1 MATGVIVL
9 GGSGMLGSMVA
20 RYLSSYDDLDVSAT
34 VRTTDL
40 ATAWGERVPR
50 VVWRIFDAEGK
61 GPVQAFD
68 VIDGN
73 EWIVNC
79 IGIVKQDAAAKDPI
93 PSIAIN
99 SLFPHQVAAM
109 CARNNVRLIHIST
122 DCVFSGR
129 GGNYRENDSP
139 DADDLYGR
147 TKLLGEVTEYDSLT
161 IRTSII
167 GRELRSRYGLLEW
180 FLAQNGKTI
189 RGFTRAIF
197 SGFTTRALAQVL
209 GDIIERRP
217 ALRGLW
223 HVASVPISKFDL
235 LSLIK
240 SVYDVKISIEPDA
253 AFVCDRSLNGD
264 RFREATGFT
273 PPSWPD
279 MIRDMHDDSTPYAK
293 DETLHAAPG

>member
-1 MATGVIVL
+1 MRVLIL
-9 GGSGMLGSMVA
+9 GGSGMLGHKLAQSFPEHF
-20 RYLSSYDDLDVSAT
+20 DTHVSFRSVDAHA
-34 VRTTDL
+34 L
-40 ATAWGERVPR
+40 HLPGATAAKAHFGVRADDIPSVDGVLAAVQPD
-50 VVWRIFDAEGK
+50 VV
-61 GPVQAFD
+61 
-68 VIDGN
+68 
-73 EWIVNC
+73 VNC

-240 SVYDVKISIEPDA
+240 SVYDVKIAIEPDA

>member
-1 MATGVIVL
+1 
-9 GGSGMLGSMVA
+9 MLGHKLAQTFPERFETHVSFRSVDPQA
-20 RYLSSYDDLDVSAT
+20 PHLPGTAAVTAHFGVRADDIPSVDELLAAVHPDV
-34 VRTTDL
+34 
-40 ATAWGERVPR
+40 
-50 VVWRIFDAEGK
+50 
-61 GPVQAFD
+61 
-68 VIDGN
+68 VI
-73 EWIVNC
+73 NC

-109 CARNNVRLIHIST
+109 CARSNARLIHIST

-129 GGNYRENDSP
+129 DGNYRESDTP
-139 DADDLYGR
+139 DAEDLYGR
-147 TKLLGEVTEYDSLT
+147 SKLLGEVTEYDSLT

-180 FLAQNGKTI
+180 FLAQNGKTV

-197 SGFTTRALAQVL
+197 SGFTTRALARIL

-217 ALRGLW
+217 ALHGLW
-223 HVASVPISKFDL
+223 HVASAPISKFDL

-240 SVYDVKISIEPDA
+240 SVYDVNIAIEPDPT
-253 AFVCDRSLNGD
+253 FVCDRSLNGD

>member
-1 MATGVIVL
+1 
-9 GGSGMLGSMVA
+9 MLGHKLAQAFPERFETHVSFRSVDA
-20 RYLSSYDDLDVSAT
+20 QSPRLPGTAAVQAHFGVRADDIPSVDGLLAT
-34 VRTTDL
+34 VRPD
-40 ATAWGERVPR
+40 
-50 VVWRIFDAEGK
+50 VVI
-61 GPVQAFD
+61 
-68 VIDGN
+68 
-73 EWIVNC
+73 NC

-109 CARNNVRLIHIST
+109 CARSNARLIHIST

-129 GGNYRENDSP
+129 GGNYRESDTP
-139 DADDLYGR
+139 DAEDLYGR
-147 TKLLGEVTEYDSLT
+147 SKLLGEVTEYDSLT

-180 FLAQNGKTI
+180 FLAQNGKTV

-197 SGFTTRALAQVL
+197 SGFTTRALARIL

-217 ALRGLW
+217 ALHGLW
-223 HVASVPISKFDL
+223 HVASAPISKFDL

-240 SVYDVKISIEPDA
+240 SVYDVNIAIEPDPT
-253 AFVCDRSLNGD
+253 FVCDRSLNGD

>member
-1 MATGVIVL
+1 MRVLIL
-9 GGSGMLGSMVA
+9 GGSGMLGHK
-20 RYLSSYDDLDVSAT
+20 
-34 VRTTDL
+34 L
-40 ATAWGERVPR
+40 A
-50 VVWRIFDAEGK
+50 
-61 GPVQAFD
+61 QAFPERFETHVSFRSVDAQARQLPGAAAVTAHFGVRADDIPSVDGLLAAVHPD
-68 VIDGN
+68 VVI
-73 EWIVNC
+73 NC

-109 CARNNVRLIHIST
+109 CARSNARLIHIST

-129 GGNYRENDSP
+129 GGNYRENDIP
-139 DADDLYGR
+139 DAEDLYGR

-180 FLAQNGKTI
+180 FLAQNGKTV

-197 SGFTTRALAQVL
+197 SGFTTRALARIL

-217 ALRGLW
+217 ALHGLW

-240 SVYDVKISIEPDA
+240 SVYDVNIAIEPDP

-293 DETLHAAPG
+293 DEILHAAPG